1 MISGG
6 CHGSVTGMADEKSV
20 TVIPAPL
27 GLTLLDPQGGS
38 TLPIVALE
46 VEVDGYE
53 RTVTPLYLGES
64 GRAVPVPP
72 GMRIGMSQ
80 HWAPVTATTEL
91 PPDSSFQV

>member
-1 MISGG
+1 M
-6 CHGSVTGMADEKSV
+6 TDEKTV

-27 GLTLLDPQGGS
+27 GLTLLDPQGGPA
-38 TLPIVALE
+38 LPIVALE

-72 GMRIGMSQ
+72 SMRIGMSEHWSPVVTSKAEPPPQ
-80 HWAPVTATTEL
+80 H
-91 PPDSSFQV
+91 SNFGI

>member
-1 MISGG
+1 MG
-6 CHGSVTGMADEKSV
+6 GSVVVMADEKTV

-27 GLTLLDPQGGS
+27 GLTLLDPQGGP

-53 RTVTPLYLGES
+53 RTVTPLYLGEG

-80 HWAPVTATTEL
+80 QWIPVAATTEI
-91 PPDSSFQV
+91 PSDSSFQV